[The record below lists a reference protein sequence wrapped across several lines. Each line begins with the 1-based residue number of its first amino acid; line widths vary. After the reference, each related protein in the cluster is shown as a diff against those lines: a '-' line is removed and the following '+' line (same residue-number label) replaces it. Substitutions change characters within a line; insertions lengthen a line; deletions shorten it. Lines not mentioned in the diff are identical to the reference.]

1 MYLLLQVAVE
11 KSKLCVGVKG
21 QTAILDGDL
30 YAAVKPDDSF
40 WNSDGTALE
49 ITLQKVRDLGCNACA
64 AREHAGSQ
72 CLMYDSVEGSL
83 LWPGWDFCSAPGRLV

>member
-49 ITLQKVRDLGCNACA
+49 ITLQKVRDLGVQRMCSKGACWLTVLDV
-64 AREHAGSQ
+64 RQ
-72 CLMYDSVEGSL
+72 C
-83 LWPGWDFCSAPGRLV
+83 